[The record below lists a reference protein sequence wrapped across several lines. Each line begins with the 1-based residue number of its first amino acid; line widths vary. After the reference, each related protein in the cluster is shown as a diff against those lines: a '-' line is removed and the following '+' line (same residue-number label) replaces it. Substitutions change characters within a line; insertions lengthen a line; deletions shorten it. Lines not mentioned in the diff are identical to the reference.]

1 MGSLVC
7 EAKGNMLI
15 DNDMSEQI
23 KIQLPDGSVREVAQ
37 GTTPFDVAMSISPR
51 LAAAVVVARIRPL
64 TTPVVAGETAVEE
77 ADEAQTEAG
86 MYGSASELGE
96 RLVDL
101 AAPLNEDVAL
111 ELLKESD
118 EAALKVVRHS
128 AAHVMA
134 TAILELFPETKL
146 GHGPATD
153 NGFFYDVYRETPF
166 TEDDLAAIEKR
177 MAEVVARDETFV
189 REQESREMGLKDY
202 AEHGDFMKVHF
213 IERFTKP
220 GDEISLYRNG
230 KFVDFCRGP
239 HVPSTGRV
247 KAFKVTSV
255 AGAYWLGD
263 EKNQQLQRIYGTAF
277 FNAKDMDAHFKR
289 LEEIKARDHR
299 VLGKQLDLF
308 SIQEVAGAGLIFWHP
323 KGGLIRKTMEDWM
336 RDECIRRGYEM
347 VFTPHIM
354 RRELWKVSGHE
365 GFYSQNM
372 YPPMELDDAEYRLK
386 PMNCPGHILIYK
398 NSPKSYRD
406 LPQRYAELGNVYRY
420 ERSGTMHGLL
430 RVRGFTQDDAHI
442 FCTPEQIESEIAACV
457 EFADEVLK
465 AFGFAEFKVELS
477 TWDPKDQKSYVGSP
491 EHWETAVG
499 SLKKVLDAKA
509 IPYREIPG
517 EAAFYG
523 PKIDIKLV
531 DVLGR
536 LWQLSTVQFD
546 FNLPQRFELEY
557 TGEDGEKHRP
567 VMVHRALFG
576 SVERFF
582 GVLIEHYAGAFPLW
596 LAPVQVGL
604 VPISEKHVEYARA
617 VKAKLEVAGL
627 RVELD
632 ARNEK
637 MNAKIREFTLQKVPF
652 VLVMGDKEAE
662 QREVN
667 VRVRGGGVQG
677 TFPLSEFIAN
687 ATTLITR
694 KELNLSDT
702 PKWHDAVL
710 KAVQSFPT
718 DQFDLN
724 DLYDLRDEFASIFPN
739 NRHVNE
745 KLRQQLQTLRDE
757 GIIQFLDNEGNYKRI
772 K

>member
-1 MGSLVC
+1 
-7 EAKGNMLI
+7 
-15 DNDMSEQI
+15 
-23 KIQLPDGSVREVAQ
+23 
-37 GTTPFDVAMSISPR
+37 
-51 LAAAVVVARIRPL
+51 
-64 TTPVVAGETAVEE
+64 
-77 ADEAQTEAG
+77 
-86 MYGSASELGE
+86 MYGAAESGE

-101 AAPLNEDVAL
+101 AAPLNEDVSL
-111 ELLKESD
+111 ELLKETD

-153 NGFFYDVYRETPF
+153 SGFFYDVYRETPF
-166 TEDDLAAIEKR
+166 TEDDLAAIEKQ
-177 MAEVVARDETFV
+177 MAEVVARDERFV
-189 REQESREMGLKDY
+189 REAESREMGLKDY
-202 AEHGDFMKVHF
+202 AEHGDFMKVYF
-213 IERFTKP
+213 IEKFTRP
-220 GDEISLYRNG
+220 GEEISLYRNG
-230 KFVDFCRGP
+230 RFVDFCRGP

-277 FNAKDMDAHFKR
+277 FNGKDLEAHFKR

-336 RDECIRRGYEM
+336 REECIRRGYDM

-354 RRELWKVSGHE
+354 RRELWKISGHE

-406 LPQRYAELGNVYRY
+406 LPVRYAELGNVYRY

-442 FCTPEQIESEIAACV
+442 FCTPGQIVSEIEGCLD
-457 EFADEVLK
+457 FAEAVLK
-465 AFGFAEFKVELS
+465 TFGFNEYRVELS
-477 TWDPKDQKSYVGSP
+477 LHDPKKAGEFVGNESDWVNAEEALKGVLTKRGVAFKS
-491 EHWETAVG
+491 
-499 SLKKVLDAKA
+499 
-509 IPYREIPG
+509 IPG
-517 EAAFYG
+517 EGAFYG

-546 FNLPQRFELEY
+546 FNLPARFELQY
-557 TGEDGEKHRP
+557 KGEDGEMHQP

-582 GVLIEHYAGAFPLW
+582 GVLIEHYAGAFPFW

-604 VPISEKHVEYARA
+604 VPISEKHLEYAGA
-617 VKAKLEVAGL
+617 VKAKLEGAGL

-632 ARNEK
+632 GRNEK

-652 VLVMGDKEAE
+652 VLVMGDKEAASE
-662 QREVN
+662 AVS
-667 VRVRGGGVQG
+667 VRTRGKGDEGSVA
-677 TFPLSEFIAN
+677 LADFIERAKGLV
-687 ATTLITR
+687 T
-694 KELNLSDT
+694 S
-702 PKWHDAVL
+702 
-710 KAVQSFPT
+710 KAVA
-718 DQFDLN
+718 L
-724 DLYDLRDEFASIFPN
+724 
-739 NRHVNE
+739 
-745 KLRQQLQTLRDE
+745 
-757 GIIQFLDNEGNYKRI
+757 
-772 K
+772 

>member
-1 MGSLVC
+1 
-7 EAKGNMLI
+7 
-15 DNDMSEQI
+15 MSNPI
-23 KIQLPDGSVREVAQ
+23 KIQLPDGSIREVPA
-37 GTTPFDVAMSISPR
+37 GTTPFDIANSISPR
-51 LAAAVVVARIRPL
+51 LAAAVVVARIRLL
-64 TTPVVAGETAVEE
+64 TPIAVNENEAALEQSEE
-77 ADEAQTEAG
+77 A
-86 MYGSASELGE
+86 MYSGPTTSAE
-96 RLVDL
+96 RIVGLST
-101 AAPLNEDVAL
+101 PLHEDVAL

-118 EAALKVVRHS
+118 PAALRVARHS
-128 AAHVMA
+128 AAHIMA
-134 TAILELFPETKL
+134 TALLELFPETKL

-153 NGFFYDVYRETPF
+153 SGFFYDVYREVPF
-166 TEDDLAAIEKR
+166 TEADLAAIEAR
-177 MAEVVARDETFV
+177 MAEVVARDEPFIQILEP
-189 REQESREMGLKDY
+189 RDQALADY
-202 AEHGDFMKVHF
+202 KSDAEFMKVHF

-230 KFVDFCRGP
+230 NFTDFCRGP

-247 KAFKVTSV
+247 KAFKVTSI

-263 EKNQQLQRIYGTAF
+263 ENNQQLQRIYGTAF
-277 FNAKDMDAHFKR
+277 FNAKDLDAHFKQ

-336 RDECIRRGYEM
+336 RDECIRRGYQM

-354 RRELWKVSGHE
+354 RRELWKISGHE
-365 GFYSQNM
+365 ENYAENM

-442 FCTPEQIESEIAACV
+442 FCTPEQIESEVEACID
-457 EFADEVLK
+457 FAEAVLK
-465 AFGFAEFKVELS
+465 TFGFEKFQIELS
-477 TWDPKDQKSYVGSP
+477 TWDPKDKKFIGSP
-491 EHWETAVG
+491 EKWEQAVG
-499 SLKKVLDAKA
+499 SLTRVLDRKN
-509 IPYREIPG
+509 IPYRTIPG

-546 FNLPQRFELEY
+546 WNLPARFDLEY
-557 TGEDGEKHRP
+557 IGEDGAPHQP

-582 GVLIEHYAGAFPLW
+582 GVLIEHYAGAFPMW

-604 VPISEKHVEYARA
+604 VPISEKHHDYAKTVQQR
-617 VKAKLEVAGL
+617 LEAAGL
-627 RVELD
+627 RVEADLS
-632 ARNEK
+632 NQK
-637 MNAKIREFTLQKVPF
+637 MNAKIRDFGLQKIPF
-652 VLVMGDKEAE
+652 ILILGDKEAASDS
-662 QREVN
+662 VS
-667 VRVRGGGVQG
+667 VRVRAKG
-677 TFPLSEFIAN
+677 
-687 ATTLITR
+687 
-694 KELNLSDT
+694 
-702 PKWHDAVL
+702 
-710 KAVQSFPT
+710 
-718 DQFDLN
+718 
-724 DLYDLRDEFASIFPN
+724 
-739 NRHVNE
+739 
-745 KLRQQLQTLRDE
+745 DE
-757 GIIQFLDNEGNYKRI
+757 GSVTLDTFLNRAKKLVAEHAMEL
-772 K
+772 

>member
-1 MGSLVC
+1 V
-7 EAKGNMLI
+7 N
-15 DNDMSEQI
+15 EQTI
-23 KIQLPDGSVREVAQ
+23 KIQLPDGSVREVPR
-37 GTTPFDVAMSISPR
+37 GTTANDIAMSISPR

-64 TTPVVAGETAVEE
+64 AAVAADGAVAGEDNSE
-77 ADEAQTEAG
+77 AA
-86 MYGSASELGE
+86 MYGGAEGGE

-101 AAPLNEDVAL
+101 AAPLMEDVAL
-111 ELLKESD
+111 ELLKEND
-118 EAALKVVRHS
+118 DAALKVVRHS

-153 NGFFYDVYRETPF
+153 SGFFYDVYRETPF
-166 TEDDLAAIEKR
+166 SDQDLAAIEAR
-177 MAEVVARDETFV
+177 MAEVVARDEKFM
-189 REQESREMGLKDY
+189 REVESREMGLKDY

-213 IERFTKP
+213 IEKFTQP
-220 GDEISLYRNG
+220 GEEISLYRNG
-230 KFVDFCRGP
+230 GFVDFCRGP

-247 KAFKVTSV
+247 KAFKVMSV

-277 FNAKDMDAHFKR
+277 FHTKDLDAHFKR

-308 SIQEVAGAGLIFWHP
+308 SIQEVAGSGLIFWHP

-336 RDECIRRGYEM
+336 RNECIRRGYNM

-354 RRELWKVSGHE
+354 RRELWKISGHE

-406 LPQRYAELGNVYRY
+406 LPVRYAELGNVYRY

-442 FCTPEQIESEIAACV
+442 FCTPEQIVSEIEACLD
-457 EFADEVLK
+457 FAEAVLK
-465 AFGFAEFKVELS
+465 TFGFSEYRVELS
-477 TWDPKDQKSYVGSP
+477 LRDPKKAGEFVGNADDWESAESVLKDVLTKRGVSFKS
-491 EHWETAVG
+491 
-499 SLKKVLDAKA
+499 
-509 IPYREIPG
+509 IPG
-517 EAAFYG
+517 EGAFYG

-546 FNLPQRFELEY
+546 FNLPARFELEY
-557 TGEDGEKHRP
+557 KGEDGELHQP

-596 LAPVQVGL
+596 LAPVQIGL
-604 VPISEKHVEYARA
+604 VPISEKHLEYAA
-617 VKAKLEVAGL
+617 TVKTKLEAAGL

-652 VLVMGDKEAE
+652 VLIMGDKEAASE
-662 QREVN
+662 AVS
-667 VRVRGGGVQG
+667 VRTRGKG
-677 TFPLSEFIAN
+677 
-687 ATTLITR
+687 
-694 KELNLSDT
+694 
-702 PKWHDAVL
+702 
-710 KAVQSFPT
+710 
-718 DQFDLN
+718 
-724 DLYDLRDEFASIFPN
+724 
-739 NRHVNE
+739 
-745 KLRQQLQTLRDE
+745 DE
-757 GIIQFLDNEGNYKRI
+757 GSVALADFIQRATALIEQKSPGL
-772 K
+772 

>member
-1 MGSLVC
+1 
-7 EAKGNMLI
+7 
-15 DNDMSEQI
+15 MSEGVMEAVQMI
-23 KIQLPDGSVREVAQ
+23 RVQLPDGSVREVAK
-37 GTTPFDVAMSISPR
+37 GTTPLDVAMSISPR
-51 LAAAVVVARIRPL
+51 LAAAVVVARIKPL
-64 TTPVVAGETAVEE
+64 SLDTIEGDANDVELSE
-77 ADEAQTEAG
+77 AA
-86 MYGSASELGE
+86 MYGAVAAGE

-101 AAPLNEDVAL
+101 TAPLDEDVAL

-153 NGFFYDVYRETPF
+153 AGFFYDVYRETPF
-166 TEDDLAAIEKR
+166 SDADLAAIEAR
-177 MAEVVARDETFV
+177 MAEVVARDEKFV
-189 REQESREMGLKDY
+189 REEEPREKGLKDY
-202 AEHGDFMKVHF
+202 AAQGEFMKVHF

-220 GDEISLYRNG
+220 GEEISLYKNG
-230 KFVDFCRGP
+230 NFTDFCRGP

-277 FNAKDMDAHFKR
+277 FNAKDLDAHFKR

-308 SIQEVAGAGLIFWHP
+308 SIQEVAGSGLIFWHP

-336 RDECIRRGYEM
+336 KDECIRRGYEM
-347 VFTPHIM
+347 VYTPHIM
-354 RRELWKVSGHE
+354 KRELWKISGHE
-365 GFYSQNM
+365 GHYAENM

-406 LPQRYAELGNVYRY
+406 LPVRYAELGNVYRY

-442 FCTPEQIESEIAACV
+442 FCTPSQIEDEVIGCV
-457 EFADEVLK
+457 EFAQSVLNT
-465 AFGFAEFKVELS
+465 FGFAEFKVELS
-477 TWDPKDQKSYVGSP
+477 TWDPADKKSYTGS
-491 EHWETAVG
+491 EANWNLAID
-499 SLKKVLDAKA
+499 SLKRALERKS
-509 IPYREIPG
+509 IPFRTIPG

-546 FNLPQRFELEY
+546 FTLPERFGLEY
-557 TGEDGEKHRP
+557 KGEDGEMHQP

-576 SVERFF
+576 SIERFF

-604 VPISEKHVEYARA
+604 VPISSDKHLEYAEK
-617 VKAKLEVAGL
+617 VKAQLEAAGL
-627 RVELD
+627 RVEID

-637 MNAKIREFTLQKVPF
+637 MNAKIREFTLAKVPF
-652 VLVMGDKEAE
+652 VLILGDKEAATDS
-662 QREVN
+662 VS
-667 VRVRGGGVQG
+667 VRTRGKGDEGGVA
-677 TFPLSEFIAN
+677 LSAFMERA
-687 ATTLITR
+687 
-694 KELNLSDT
+694 
-702 PKWHDAVL
+702 
-710 KAVQSFPT
+710 KALLES
-718 DQFDLN
+718 
-724 DLYDLRDEFASIFPN
+724 RSAS
-739 NRHVNE
+739 
-745 KLRQQLQTLRDE
+745 L
-757 GIIQFLDNEGNYKRI
+757 
-772 K
+772 

>member
-1 MGSLVC
+1 MQRMGDANWC
-7 EAKGNMLI
+7 GGGKGNMLV
-15 DNDMSEQI
+15 DNDMSEQMI
-23 KIQLPDGSVREVAQ
+23 KIQLPDGSVREVPR
-37 GTTPFDVAMSISPR
+37 GTTALDVATSISPR

-64 TTPVVAGETAVEE
+64 TAVATDGTAVSEE
-77 ADEAQTEAG
+77 TSEAA
-86 MYGSASELGE
+86 MYGRGEGGE
-96 RLVDL
+96 RVVDL
-101 AAPLNEDVAL
+101 AAPLTEDVAL

-153 NGFFYDVYRETPF
+153 SGFFYDVYRETPF
-166 TEDDLAAIEKR
+166 SEQDLAAIEAR
-177 MAEVVARDETFV
+177 MAEVVARDEKFM
-189 REQESREMGLKDY
+189 REVESREMGLKDY
-202 AEHGDFMKVHF
+202 AENGDFMKVHF
-213 IERFTKP
+213 IEKFTKP
-220 GDEISLYRNG
+220 GEEISLYRNG
-230 KFVDFCRGP
+230 DFVDFCRGP

-263 EKNQQLQRIYGTAF
+263 ENNQQLQRIYGTAF
-277 FNAKDMDAHFKR
+277 FNTKDMDAHFKR

-323 KGGLIRKTMEDWM
+323 KGGLIRKAMEDWM
-336 RDECIRRGYEM
+336 REDCIRRGYNM

-354 RRELWKVSGHE
+354 RRELWKISGHE
-365 GFYSQNM
+365 ENYSENM

-442 FCTPEQIESEIAACV
+442 FCTPDQIEDEIGGCV
-457 EFADEVLK
+457 DFAESVLK
-465 AFGFAEFKVELS
+465 TFGFAEFKVELS
-477 TWDPKDQKSYVGSP
+477 TWDPGDKKFIGSA
-491 EHWETAVG
+491 EKWDGAVS
-499 SLKKVLDAKA
+499 SLTKVLDRKG
-509 IPYREIPG
+509 IPYKTIPG

-536 LWQLSTVQFD
+536 MWQLSTVQFD
-546 FNLPQRFELEY
+546 WNLPARFELEY
-557 TGEDGEKHRP
+557 KGEDGELHQP
-567 VMVHRALFG
+567 IMVHRALFG

-582 GVLIEHYAGAFPLW
+582 GVLIEHYAGAFPFW
-596 LAPVQVGL
+596 LAPVQIGL
-604 VPISEKHVEYARA
+604 VPISEKHLEYAGA
-617 VKAKLEVAGL
+617 VKAKLEAAGF

-637 MNAKIREFTLQKVPF
+637 MNAKIREFTMQKVPF
-652 VLVMGDKEAE
+652 VLVMGDKEAASDA
-662 QREVN
+662 VS
-667 VRVRGGGVQG
+667 VRTRGKGDEGSVS
-677 TFPLSEFIAN
+677 LVDFIAR
-687 ATTLITR
+687 AKGLVDSKTVAL
-694 KELNLSDT
+694 
-702 PKWHDAVL
+702 
-710 KAVQSFPT
+710 
-718 DQFDLN
+718 
-724 DLYDLRDEFASIFPN
+724 
-739 NRHVNE
+739 
-745 KLRQQLQTLRDE
+745 
-757 GIIQFLDNEGNYKRI
+757 
-772 K
+772 

>member
-1 MGSLVC
+1 VS
-7 EAKGNMLI
+7 I
-15 DNDMSEQI
+15 EQI
-23 KIQLPDGSVREVAQ
+23 RVQLPDGSQREVAR
-37 GTTPFDVAMSISPR
+37 GTTPFEIANSISPR

-64 TTPVVAGETAVEE
+64 AVAAKTATTPAEETTSEDAMYSGATSDEE
-77 ADEAQTEAG
+77 GATI
-86 MYGSASELGE
+86 
-96 RLVDL
+96 VDL
-101 AAPLNEDVAL
+101 TAPLNEDVEL
-111 ELLKESD
+111 WLLKESD
-118 EAALKVVRHS
+118 EAALKVLRHS
-128 AAHVMA
+128 TAHVMA

-153 NGFFYDVYRETPF
+153 NGYFYDVYRETPF
-166 TEDDLAAIEKR
+166 TESDLAAIEAR
-177 MAEVVARDETFV
+177 MAEVVARDEPFV
-189 REQESREMGLKDY
+189 RIEESRDKGLTDY
-202 AEHGDFMKVHF
+202 AAQGEFMKVHF
-213 IERFTKP
+213 IEKFTKI
-220 GDEISLYRNG
+220 GDEISLYKNG
-230 KFVDFCRGP
+230 NFTDFCRGP
-239 HVPSTGRV
+239 HIPSTGRV
-247 KAFKVTSV
+247 KAFKVTSI

-277 FNAKDMDAHFKR
+277 FNAKDLDAHFKR

-336 RDECIRRGYEM
+336 REECIRRGYDM

-354 RRELWKVSGHE
+354 RRELWKISGHE
-365 GFYSQNM
+365 GYYSENM

-398 NSPKSYRD
+398 SNPRSYRD

-442 FCTPEQIESEIAACV
+442 FCTPGQIEDEIVACID
-457 EFADEVLK
+457 FAESVLHT
-465 AFGFAEFKVELS
+465 FGFKEFKVELS
-477 TWDPKDQKSYVGSP
+477 TWDPAKPTDYTGSA
-491 EHWETAVG
+491 EHWNQAIE
-499 SLKKVLDAKA
+499 SLKHALDRRH
-509 IPYREIPG
+509 IPYRTIPG

-536 LWQLSTVQFD
+536 MWQLSTVQFD
-546 FNLPQRFELEY
+546 FNLPARFELEY
-557 TGEDGEKHRP
+557 KGEDGEMHRP

-604 VPISEKHVEYARA
+604 VPISSEKHLAYAEH
-617 VKAKLEVAGL
+617 VKDTLQAAGI

-637 MNAKIREFTLQKVPF
+637 MNAKIRDFGLQKVPF
-652 VLVMGDKEAE
+652 ILILGDKESTTESVSVRTRGKGDQGSVTLDAFLNRAKTLVAE
-662 QREVN
+662 H
-667 VRVRGGGVQG
+667 
-677 TFPLSEFIAN
+677 AM
-687 ATTLITR
+687 
-694 KELNLSDT
+694 EL
-702 PKWHDAVL
+702 
-710 KAVQSFPT
+710 
-718 DQFDLN
+718 
-724 DLYDLRDEFASIFPN
+724 
-739 NRHVNE
+739 
-745 KLRQQLQTLRDE
+745 
-757 GIIQFLDNEGNYKRI
+757 
-772 K
+772 

>member
-1 MGSLVC
+1 MLVGAAG
-7 EAKGNMLI
+7 AKEI
-15 DNDMSEQI
+15 CWCNDMSEQMI
-23 KIQLPDGSVREVAQ
+23 KIQLPDGSVREVPR
-37 GTTPFDVAMSISPR
+37 GTTALDVATSISPR

-64 TTPVVAGETAVEE
+64 ATVATDGTVLSEETSE
-77 ADEAQTEAG
+77 AA
-86 MYGSASELGE
+86 MYRGAEGGE
-96 RLVDL
+96 RVVDL
-101 AAPLNEDVAL
+101 AAPLTEDVAL

-153 NGFFYDVYRETPF
+153 NGFFYGVYRETPF
-166 TEDDLAAIEKR
+166 TESDLARIEAR
-177 MAEVVARDETFV
+177 MAEVVARDEKFI
-189 REQESREMGLKDY
+189 REVESREMGLKDY
-202 AEHGDFMKVHF
+202 AEHGEFMKVHF
-213 IERFTKP
+213 IEKFTHP

-230 KFVDFCRGP
+230 AFVDFCRGP

-247 KAFKVTSV
+247 KAFKVMSV

-277 FNAKDMDAHFKR
+277 FNSKDLDAHFKR

-308 SIQEVAGAGLIFWHP
+308 SIQEVAGSGLIFWHP

-336 RDECIRRGYEM
+336 REECIRRGYDM
-347 VFTPHIM
+347 VYTPHIM
-354 RRELWKVSGHE
+354 RRDLWKISGHE

-406 LPQRYAELGNVYRY
+406 LPVRYAELGNVYRY

-442 FCTPEQIESEIAACV
+442 FCTPGQIKDEVIACI
-457 EFADEVLK
+457 EFAESVLHT
-465 AFGFAEFKVELS
+465 FGFSEFKVELS
-477 TWDPKDQKSYVGSP
+477 TWDPKDRANYAGS
-491 EHWETAVG
+491 EENWGLAVSG
-499 SLKKVLDAKA
+499 LERALDRKG
-509 IPYREIPG
+509 IKYRTIPG

-523 PKIDIKLV
+523 PKIDLKLV

-546 FNLPQRFELEY
+546 FNLPARFELEY
-557 TGEDGEKHRP
+557 VGEDGDRHQP

-604 VPISEKHVEYARA
+604 VPISERHHGYAKRIEA
-617 VKAKLEVAGL
+617 ELKATGL
-627 RVELD
+627 RVEVD
-632 ARNEK
+632 DRNEK
-637 MNAKIREFTLQKVPF
+637 MNAKIRDYANLKTPYI
-652 VLVMGDKEAE
+652 LVFGDKEEAAGA
-662 QREVN
+662 VS
-667 VRVRGGGVQG
+667 VRTRGKGDQG
-677 TFPLSEFIAN
+677 AVPLADFISKCKGLV
-687 ATTLITR
+687 AT
-694 KELNLSDT
+694 
-702 PKWHDAVL
+702 
-710 KAVQSFPT
+710 QST
-718 DQFDLN
+718 DL
-724 DLYDLRDEFASIFPN
+724 
-739 NRHVNE
+739 
-745 KLRQQLQTLRDE
+745 
-757 GIIQFLDNEGNYKRI
+757 
-772 K
+772 